1 MNEDALNLE
10 VRKFLKTVGIASQ
23 RELEHAVLK
32 AVEAGILEG
41 SETLAVA
48 MTLEAPAL
56 GIRHTI
62 EGSIAL
68 E

>member
-1 MNEDALNLE
+1 MNEDTLNLE

-23 RELEHAVLK
+23 RELETAVRK

>member
-1 MNEDALNLE
+1 MNEETLNME
-10 VRKFLKTVGIASQ
+10 TRRFLKKVGITAQ
-23 RELEHAVLK
+23 REIEHAV
-32 AVEAGILEG
+32 ER
-41 SETLAVA
+41 AVA
-48 MTLEAPAL
+48 EGRLRGDENLEAKMTLEVPAL

>member
-1 MNEDALNLE
+1 MNEDTLNLE